1 MNFSKTKNK
10 KRGVKTVKKVL
21 SLIVAFAMLLSFAAI
36 SAYAS
41 TETILAQNPLT
52 AIKYG
57 ASDPF
62 QVAYWA
68 DSGFRTTDNTVEII
82 YTYKSNANN
91 RRQTSVILRQ
101 NQISGGTVPSG
112 SVTEFKFKINGNTMT
127 DVEYYPLTFTAD
139 GTNVSN
145 ALKTLYIKNGN
156 LYAVKSCS
164 ASNGSGVNY
173 SSVSTETICTI
184 KTDVWYTVSLIPIF
198 SDGTTNASYSFYVT
212 DGSETYRGSNYILGV
227 PLTQWHKMQAN
238 LQSIPTVVVAGAN
251 GQDSEAAKTPV
262 DGGTTYPTAD
272 GVFIKDLKIYTTDF
286 TEELQP
292 AIFENSGVRPGLSD
306 SGNGG
311 FYWKGSWDEGYTPTN
326 ETVDG
331 RTVVKMPGKSA
342 ISSGQKIPNWRTTTE
357 LGSGSFMVE
366 GTFKFENAQA
376 QYYPITFHTDLGTNV
391 NRQIKTVWAEN
402 GKFYAKGA
410 DAPNT
415 SEYAYWNPGKEE
427 ICSLDPTKWYNV
439 KIYINCDGNPST
451 VDTYNYELSDG
462 SSVYSGGPYAFGQ
475 AMNDSQLSQYELS
488 GIVSVGFG
496 TCGYANGVEGITYID
511 NLRAINN
518 MNMTASASGRSVTF
532 SEPIEARTLNS
543 VTLTSDGAPYP
554 FTSTLSADGKTL
566 SVDFSN
572 LDFGKTY
579 TFTVPKN
586 VVSKSNR
593 SLAEALTLDIS
604 APDSEN
610 AVQLSGSIT
619 GTLESGGKIRISAV
633 CKNLTDMKADL
644 TVKAVIK
651 NAEGEVLSQAYTI
664 GSFKGGTEKNSAFTM
679 DVPNG
684 AASAELSVYAQNGEL
699 LAELE
704 L

>member
-1 MNFSKTKNK
+1 MK
-10 KRGVKTVKKVL
+10 KAL
-21 SLIVAFAMLLSFAAI
+21 SLILAFAMLLSFAAI
-36 SAYAS
+36 SVYAS

-57 ASDPF
+57 ESDPF
-62 QVAYWA
+62 QVTYWA
-68 DSGFRTTDNTVEII
+68 DSGFRTTDNTVEIT
-82 YTYKSNANN
+82 YTHKSNANN

-112 SVTEFKFKINGNTMT
+112 SVTEFKFKINDKTMT

-156 LYAVKSCS
+156 LYAVQSCS
-164 ASNGSGVNY
+164 TSNGSGVNY
-173 SSVSTETICTI
+173 ANVYPDRVCTI
-184 KTDVWYTVSLIPIF
+184 KTDVWYTVRLIPTF
-198 SDGTTNASYSFYVT
+198 TDGTTNASYSFYVT

-238 LQSIPTVVVAGAN
+238 LKSIPTVVVAGAN
-251 GQDSEAAKTPV
+251 GYDFSAAATTPAE
-262 DGGTTYPTAD
+262 DGTTYPTAR

-286 TEELQP
+286 NEELQP
-292 AIFENSGVRPGLSD
+292 AIFENSGNLPALSD
-306 SGNGG
+306 KGNGG
-311 FYWKGSWDEGYTPTN
+311 FYWKGSWDEGYKPTG

-331 RTVVKMPGKSA
+331 RTVVKMPGKTA
-342 ISSGQKIPNWRTTTE
+342 ISSGDKIPCWRTTTE

-415 SEYAYWNPGKEE
+415 LEYAYWNPGKIE
-427 ICSLDPTKWYNV
+427 ICSLDPTKWYNI
-439 KIYINCDGNPST
+439 KIYINCDGDPAT

-462 SSVYSGGPYAFGQ
+462 TNVYSGGPYAFGQ
-475 AMNDSQLSQYELS
+475 AMNDSQRSQYELS
-488 GIVSVGFG
+488 RIVSVGFG
-496 TCGYANGVEGITYID
+496 TCGSANGVEGVTYID
-511 NLRAINN
+511 NLRAIKN
-518 MNMTASASGRSVTF
+518 MNLTASASGKSVTF

-543 VTLTSDGAPYP
+543 VTLTSDGVSYP
-554 FTSTLSADGKTL
+554 FISTLSADGKTL

-579 TFTVPKN
+579 TLTVPKN

-610 AVQLSGSIT
+610 AVQLSGSMT
-619 GTLESGGKIRISAV
+619 GALENGGMVRISAN

-644 TVKAVIK
+644 TVRAVIK
-651 NAEGEVLSQAYTI
+651 NADGAVLSQAYTI
-664 GSFKGGTEKNSAFTM
+664 GSFKGGAEKNSAFTM
-679 DVPNG
+679 DIPND